1 MRIKNLNQLS
11 RNLVSFYI
19 SNIEYALNL
28 GMQPLQ
34 DIDEV
39 NMFKDD
45 NTVIHLK
52 KPQCK

>member
-1 MRIKNLNQLS
+1 
-11 RNLVSFYI
+11 
-19 SNIEYALNL
+19 
-28 GMQPLQ
+28 MQVLQ

-52 KPQCK
+52 KPQSKYYKKHTLILVIF